1 MQDIISQIRDF
12 EKKHPQ
18 FAVAYGGDGTV
29 LECVEKTHGKKVI
42 FPFRNYALCKKHEH
56 CLEDF
61 LAGKDGPVLKQTQCF
76 LLKYDL
82 KTENAV
88 SKSSDTGIAEV
99 VLKSA
104 NATEALRFNVHINGK
119 LALMNVIADGVVI
132 ASRYGSTGYFKS
144 LTRTMFT
151 SDALGV
157 AFIAPS
163 QNVSNLVLDCTSRVR
178 LELLRDAD
186 VNICVDKMQQSL
198 KLSKSDSMQV
208 VQLQEAV
215 AMFGLDE
222 FHCYECRK
230 LRHSVVEAGV
240 DLQDQY
246 LIG

>member
-1 MQDIISQIRDF
+1 MDEIFSKIREF
-12 EKKHPQ
+12 EKSHPQ
-18 FAVAYGGDGTV
+18 FAIAYGGDGTV
-29 LECVEKTHGKKVI
+29 LDCVEKTCGKKAI

-61 LAGKDGPVLKQTQCF
+61 LAGKDGPDLKQTQCF
-76 LLKYDL
+76 FMKYELQLK
-82 KTENAV
+82 NAIE
-88 SKSSDTGIAEV
+88 KIFDRGIAEV

-104 NATEALRFNVHINGK
+104 NATEALRFNVHINSK

-151 SDALGV
+151 TDALGV

-163 QNVSNLVLDCTSRVR
+163 QNVSNLVLDCTSKVR

-186 VNICVDKMQQSL
+186 VSICVDKKQQQL
-198 KLSKSDSMQV
+198 KMSKGDSMQV
-208 VQLQEAV
+208 VQIPESV
-215 AMFGLDE
+215 ALFGLEE

-230 LRHSVVEAGV
+230 LRHSIVEAGV

-246 LIG
+246 LI